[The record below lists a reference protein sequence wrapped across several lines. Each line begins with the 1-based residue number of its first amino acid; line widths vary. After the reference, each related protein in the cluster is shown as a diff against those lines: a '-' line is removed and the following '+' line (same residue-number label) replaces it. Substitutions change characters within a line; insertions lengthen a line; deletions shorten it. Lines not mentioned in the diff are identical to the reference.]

1 MVKGMKQTEIG
12 MIPEDWELQKI
23 GDSFAF
29 KNGLNKEKQFFG
41 YGFPIVNYMDVYRN
55 TFITSQNFTGKVFV
69 STQELKSFEA
79 RKGDVLFTR
88 TSETQEEIGFSA
100 VVLDDLINTVFSGF
114 VLRARPFNNKFNLQF
129 CRYCFSNNQVR
140 EQIISNATYTTRAL
154 TNGRVLSEIQVPLP
168 PLPEQEAIAEALSDA
183 DVWIE
188 SLEQLIAKKRLIK
201 QGAMQELLT
210 HSTSS
215 GQAKEGWEVKKL
227 GDVGKCLRGVSYS
240 GDTDLYESETEN
252 SVRLLRSNNIYNSKV
267 VLNNIQNV
275 DNSRVKGHQII
286 LSDDILICMA
296 NGSKDLVGKAG
307 FCNELTGAGLY
318 TFGAFM
324 GVFRIFGDYN
334 KYFIYLNFL
343 TKNYRNHIDLL
354 LSGSSINNLK
364 PSDIESIEIF
374 IPPLTEQTRIATIL
388 SEMDAELAALEQQ
401 LHKARQI
408 KQGMMQEL
416 LTGRVRL
423 LS

>member
-1 MVKGMKQTEIG
+1 MVRGMKQTEIG

-29 KNGLNKEKQFFG
+29 KNGLNKEKEFFG

-55 TFITSQNFTGKVFV
+55 TFITSQNFAGKVFV

-154 TNGRVLSEIQVPLP
+154 TNGRVLSEIQIPLP
-168 PLPEQEAIAEALSDA
+168 PLPEQEAIAGALSDA
-183 DVWIE
+183 DAWIE

-210 HSTSS
+210 P
-215 GQAKEGWEVKKL
+215 KDDWEVKSLEDLLANIIDNRGKTPPIDKNGFYLLEVNSL
-227 GDVGKCLRGVSYS
+227 GNRHPNLSKVTKYINQYNYDNFLRKYLKIGDLLFSTVGNIGKTS
-240 GDTDLYESETEN
+240 
-252 SVRLLRSNNIYNSKV
+252 IYNDLNSCIAQNIVGFRFSKC
-267 VLNNIQNV
+267 NSYFMKYYFDTNIMQ
-275 DNSRVKGHQII
+275 S
-286 LSDDILICMA
+286 
-296 NGSKDLVGKAG
+296 
-307 FCNELTGAGLY
+307 
-318 TFGAFM
+318 
-324 GVFRIFGDYN
+324 IF
-334 KYFIYLNFL
+334 
-343 TKNYRNHIDLL
+343 
-354 LSGSSINNLK
+354 
-364 PSDIESIEIF
+364 ESILMSGVQPSIKVTQLIRLELL
-374 IPPLTEQTRIATIL
+374 IPSLSEQEHIATIL
-388 SEMDAELAALEQQ
+388 SDMDVELEALEQQ

-423 LS
+423 V